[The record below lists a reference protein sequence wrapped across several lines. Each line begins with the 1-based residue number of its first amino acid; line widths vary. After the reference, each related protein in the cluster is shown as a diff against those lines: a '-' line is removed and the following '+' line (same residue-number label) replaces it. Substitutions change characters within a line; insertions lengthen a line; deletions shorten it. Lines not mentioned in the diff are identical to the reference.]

1 MSRDPQGD
9 RALALAERSPVL
21 PVWTPDLRT
30 GRCDCGNVFCQSPGK
45 HPVGHLVPNGK
56 SEATQDPDRIRSWW
70 REGAWNIG
78 RRLDGLVVLD
88 GDAKTPGYR
97 ETLRRWAAEGKPL
110 PPTPTQLTGR
120 VNGTRGMHLIYKAP
134 EGVTFHQHPPDWDG
148 WEILVAPAY
157 ILHAGSLHP
166 SGEVYEMVWNPPVA
180 ELPEWVITEAAKRP
194 DRSGQDNGDRLDLAA
209 MFEGVPE
216 GERDG
221 RFWRYASSLRGRNV
235 RIEEAKALV
244 EAAWQRADSG
254 HHPFPL
260 GTALEKVDR
269 AYAQYE
275 PNEPDEPK
283 AKVLNLRL
291 GKKKLAKLER
301 QVQAGGDLVQLLS
314 DLAEPSQAVQLVQ
327 MAEELYE
334 FHQSLEGKPFV
345 VPKDGPNIARMLR
358 GSRSSLRAELAAV
371 YNERSDGA
379 GVPNSEA
386 MSAAMRVIEGKCLK
400 TEPVEL
406 HLRLAR
412 VDDGIVIDLG
422 DEQGRAVVVKPGEW
436 RHLTKP
442 PVIFKRTRLTAPLP
456 LPVPGGDLE
465 ELRGLLNVSDR
476 AWPLLVAYLVAAL
489 VPDLPH
495 PVLLLRGEQG
505 TGKTTAAR
513 LLSRTVDPATA
524 QTRTAPRDTRSWVI
538 SVAGAWM
545 VVLDN
550 LSGIQDWLSDAI
562 CRSVTG
568 DGWVDRELYTDEEL
582 TVISNRRV
590 VVLNSID
597 PGALRGDL
605 GDRLVPI
612 ELERI
617 EEDERRLDSEIEAEF
632 RRVHPV
638 VFGALLDLL
647 AQVLEELPEV
657 ELEGLP
663 RMADFAKVVAAVDK
677 VQGTEALDGY
687 LAIRSDIAQ
696 EVVAGDPVAVAVQK
710 FMVDK
715 GEWTGTAT
723 ELLGE
728 LDPWP
733 KPEGWP
739 KGPQPLSAALKRAA
753 PSLRQAD
760 EDLRVDVSFGK
771 SDRSTRRIRL
781 RNPNRAPQVP
791 GADQ

>member
-1 MSRDPQGD
+1 
-9 RALALAERSPVL
+9 
-21 PVWTPDLRT
+21 
-30 GRCDCGNVFCQSPGK
+30 
-45 HPVGHLVPNGK
+45 
-56 SEATQDPDRIRSWW
+56 
-70 REGAWNIG
+70 
-78 RRLDGLVVLD
+78 
-88 GDAKTPGYR
+88 
-97 ETLRRWAAEGKPL
+97 
-110 PPTPTQLTGR
+110 
-120 VNGTRGMHLIYKAP
+120 
-134 EGVTFHQHPPDWDG
+134 
-148 WEILVAPAY
+148 
-157 ILHAGSLHP
+157 
-166 SGEVYEMVWNPPVA
+166 
-180 ELPEWVITEAAKRP
+180 
-194 DRSGQDNGDRLDLAA
+194 

-216 GERDG
+216 GDRDQ

-235 RIEEAKALV
+235 HIEEARGLV
-244 EAAWQRADSG
+244 EAAWQRADPG

-260 GTALEKVDR
+260 ETALEQVDR

-275 PNEPDEPK
+275 PNEPK

-291 GKKKLAKLER
+291 GKRKLAKLDK
-301 QVQAGGDLVQLLS
+301 QVQAGGDLMGLLS
-314 DLAEPSQAVQLVQ
+314 AMAEPGGQAEALVEL
-327 MAEELYE
+327 AEELYD

-345 VPKDGPNIARMLR
+345 VPKGGPSLARFLR
-358 GSRSSLRAELAAV
+358 GARSTLRAELAAT
-371 YNERSDGA
+371 YNERKEG

-386 MSAAMRVIEGKCLK
+386 MSAAMRVIEGRCLR

-412 VDDGIVIDLG
+412 VGDGIVIDLG
-422 DEQGRAVVVKPGEW
+422 DEQGRAVLVKPGEW
-436 RHLTKP
+436 RHLTEL
-442 PVIFKRTRLTAPLP
+442 PVIFRRTKLTAPLP
-456 LPVPGGDLE
+456 LPVPGGGLE

-476 AWPLLVAYLVAAL
+476 AWPLLVAYLVATL

-513 LLSRTVDPATA
+513 LLSRTVTA

-538 SVAGAWM
+538 SVAGAWV

-562 CRSVTG
+562 CRAVTG

-612 ELERI
+612 ELQRI
-617 EEDERRLDSEIEAEF
+617 EEADRRLDREIEEAF
-632 RRVHPV
+632 REVHPRV
-638 VFGALLDLL
+638 LGALLDLL
-647 AQVLEELPEV
+647 ARTLEELPEV
-657 ELEGLP
+657 ELEGFP

-677 VQGTEALDGY
+677 VRGTEALEVY
-687 LAIRSDIAQ
+687 LSIRDEIAQ
-696 EVVAGDPVAVAVQK
+696 EVVGGDPVALAVQR
-710 FMVDK
+710 FMTER
-715 GEWTGTAT
+715 GEWSGTAT
-723 ELLGE
+723 ELLRE

-753 PSLRQAD
+753 PSLRQA
-760 EDLRVDVSFGK
+760 EEELRVDVGFGK
-771 SDRSTRRIRL
+771 ADRSTRLITL
-781 RNPNRAPQVP
+781 RNPKRARSLP
-791 GADQ
+791 GTDQ